1 MNRQLTQEQQ
11 IVQMAM
17 FADPKLIPVFP
28 TDPEVEHVG
37 VKIKQLFDEKK
48 LTSISCTKDGVIV
61 K

>member
-1 MNRQLTQEQQ
+1 
-11 IVQMAM
+11 MAM

-28 TDPEVEHVG
+28 TDPEVENVG